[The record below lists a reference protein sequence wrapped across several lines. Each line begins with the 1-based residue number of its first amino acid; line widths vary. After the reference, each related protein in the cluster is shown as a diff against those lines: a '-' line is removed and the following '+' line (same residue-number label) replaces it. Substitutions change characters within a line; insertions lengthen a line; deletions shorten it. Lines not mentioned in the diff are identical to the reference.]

1 MSNTKH
7 TPGPWGIEQ
16 TARNNWIGLL
26 RADGKINVIV
36 TTTDREHLKDE
47 ALERND
53 ANAKLIASAPELLE
67 ALQRLHGIL
76 SQTVFYDSYPELIEP
91 TESAIEKATN

>member
-7 TPGPWGIEQ
+7 TPGPWRYQSETSQSFGDPVSITRFEVY
-16 TARNNWIGLL
+16 TATGLFGHPATCSVE
-26 RADGKINVIV
+26 AD
-36 TTTDREHLKDE
+36 
-47 ALERND
+47 
-53 ANAKLIASAPELLE
+53 AKLIASAPELLE

>member
-1 MSNTKH
+1 MDLSGN
-7 TPGPWGIEQ
+7 GPV
-16 TARNNWIGLL
+16 IGYDCE
-26 RADGKINVIV
+26 DGGPPLPIAPIV
-36 TTTDREHLKDE
+36 SGKDTE
-47 ALERND
+47 MID